1 MGSRRHTEKQSF
13 SYVIASILI
22 HTAIVASVIYFN
34 KDHLFSTLAKS
45 SSYTEIN
52 FEAATPQYSQQPP
65 VSIKKIK
72 PKKRVI
78 PKKVTRKKVVLKKT
92 IKRKPT
98 KVKKPILAAKLP
110 PKKSASKKVATTSK
124 TAPVAVAVAPQ
135 SKTAPQTTPDPTSES
150 TPIAEPVDVEDE
162 VESASEE
169 FADPYDEVSDTE
181 DPSFENEDEE
191 LPATV
196 VDADNIQ
203 AARPIR
209 PRGAP
214 TGKDNTTSGIT
225 SSKGPLRDYRQL
237 RQRPGNAPPIYPS
250 YARQT
255 GAEGTVVL
263 TYDVSSKGNVKN
275 IRISQSSGNRY
286 LDTEAVRAIRRFRY
300 FPGQEGRTVHP
311 VNFRLRGQAKFKSP
325 LRSS

>member
-1 MGSRRHTEKQSF
+1 MSGR
-13 SYVIASILI
+13 IACIL
-22 HTAIVASVIYFN
+22 VCLVSG
-34 KDHLFSTLAKS
+34 
-45 SSYTEIN
+45 
-52 FEAATPQYSQQPP
+52 AA
-65 VSIKKIK
+65 
-72 PKKRVI
+72 
-78 PKKVTRKKVVLKKT
+78 
-92 IKRKPT
+92 
-98 KVKKPILAAKLP
+98 LAAD
-110 PKKSASKKVATTSK
+110 V
-124 TAPVAVAVAPQ
+124 V
-135 SKTAPQTTPDPTSES
+135 PQTVKMPGTQPG
-150 TPIAEPVDVEDE
+150 
-162 VESASEE
+162 
-169 FADPYDEVSDTE
+169 EVSSLQTA
-181 DPSFENEDEE
+181 SRC
-191 LPATV
+191 
-196 VDADNIQ
+196 DNIQ